1 MSFNRTA
8 ARVAPALLRGGTR
21 HIRPSRNLPS
31 TLPAIAILI
40 PRRTLGTESTTGN
53 TTGVNAPPPGFNIK
67 DAQKPLTKE
76 QKEQTAKTASE
87 AVSIPKDTPTGSA
100 KTKAAESQSLTEL
113 ATQKAAADKAEEKKL
128 AKKKEAD
135 KNLTL
140 WQKVKREAAHYWDG
154 TKLLGVEVRISSKL
168 ALKMA
173 AGYELT
179 RRENRQVC
187 FCHTKQMLL
196 RYCLHLR
203 LASTDG
209 ARSRAPSPLLRLCH
223 RPLC

>member
-1 MSFNRTA
+1 MMSFNRTA

-21 HIRPSRNLPS
+21 HIRPNRSLPS
-31 TLPAIAILI
+31 TVPAIAILL
-40 PRRTLGTESTTGN
+40 PRRGIATGSSTEN
-53 TTGVNAPPPGFNIK
+53 TPGGNAPPPGFNIK

-76 QKEQTAKTASE
+76 QRQQQGKTTSEPKSQISVPKEGPTAHPKTNA
-87 AVSIPKDTPTGSA
+87 
-100 KTKAAESQSLTEL
+100 TKSQSLTEL
-113 ATQKAAADKAEEKKL
+113 AAEKTAADKADEKKL

-187 FCHTKQMLL
+187 L
-196 RYCLHLR
+196 
-203 LASTDG
+203 DG
-209 ARSRAPSPLLRLCH
+209 LTHNFQSRH
-223 RPLC
+223 